1 MTMLMLPAMA
11 GASVDPGSALHAY
24 MRGRLADGDGAPA
37 VALDSYRQ
45 ALAEDPASLEVARR
59 SYFQAVISGDMALA
73 LRSAAVLEKDG
84 LLPRDGTLLQIANAL
99 NRKDM
104 AGARRLVDRMVAE
117 GNFAFLAP
125 IMRSWISVGEGRYAP
140 PVIDATDRFASL
152 AKRYL
157 DEHLALQ
164 ALRNGDVQ
172 GALPAI
178 NRALGLRTGELAELR
193 LLFAGQ
199 LAARGA
205 KAEALALLPEKEAN
219 FAQARAD
226 IARGKSLSPHGKAM
240 TVGQGFA
247 RLLTRLAADISSD
260 GSTGTLGIRLARI
273 ASLADPDGP
282 AAHIIAADLL
292 SRAGHEAY
300 GMAEAG
306 RVPADG
312 WYGALAQAELVEALA
327 GAGKRTEAI
336 RLARALAAVPNAEPE
351 RHVRLGQLLAQE
363 RDYEAAAS
371 AFRAAQGGYPDNAVP
386 WALLLFEGGALEQGA
401 HWNEARAVLERAARL
416 APDEPTVLN
425 YLGYAQIERRQNMD
439 AALGLLKKASALKPQ
454 DASITDSL
462 GWAQF
467 VTGDV
472 DAAVP
477 MLERAAAGAPADA
490 TINEH
495 LGDALWA
502 AGRRYEARYAWRA
515 AAIFAEGKIAQ
526 RLAAKTKEGMKPE
539 YAAR

>member
-1 MTMLMLPAMA
+1 MLVLPAAA

-24 MRGRLADGDGAPA
+24 MRGRLADGDGAPGL
-37 VALDSYRQ
+37 ALNSYRE
-45 ALAEDPASLEVARR
+45 ALAGDPASLEVARR

-73 LRSAAVLEKDG
+73 LRSATVLESDG
-84 LLPRDGTLLQIANAL
+84 LLPRDGTLLQIAGAL
-99 NRKDM
+99 NRKDWP
-104 AGARRLVDRMVAE
+104 GARLLVDRMVAE

-125 IMRSWISVGEGRYAP
+125 ITRSWISVGEGRYAP
-140 PVIDATDRFASL
+140 PVIDPADRFASL
-152 AKRYL
+152 ARRYL
-157 DEHLALQ
+157 DEHLAFQ
-164 ALRNGDVQ
+164 ALRNGD
-172 GALPAI
+172 LPSAQSAI
-178 NRALGLRTGELAELR
+178 NRALALRTGEMDALR
-193 LLFAGQ
+193 LIFAGQ

-226 IARGKSLSPHGKAM
+226 VASGKALSLHGKAL
-240 TVGQGFA
+240 TAGQGFA
-247 RLLTRLAADISSD
+247 RLLTRLASDISSD

-273 ASLADPDGP
+273 AAFVDPDGP
-282 AAHIIAADLL
+282 AAHIVAADLL
-292 SRAGHEAY
+292 SRAGHAAYAIEEAR
-300 GMAEAG
+300 M
-306 RVPADG
+306 VPAPG

-327 GAGKRTEAI
+327 AAGKRAEAI
-336 RLARALAAVPNAEPE
+336 GLARALAAVPDAEPE

-363 RDYEAAAS
+363 KDFEGAAS
-371 AFRAAQGGYPDNAVP
+371 AFRTAQAGYPADAVP
-386 WALLLFEGGALEQGA
+386 WALLLFEGSALEQGA

-416 APDEPTVLN
+416 APNEPTVLN

-439 AALGLLKKASALKPQ
+439 AAVELLKKASALKPQ
-454 DASITDSL
+454 DSSITDSL

-467 VTGDV
+467 VTGDI

-515 AAIFAEGKIAQ
+515 AAVFAEGETAQ
-526 RLAAKTKEGMKPE
+526 RLAAKTREGMKPE

>member
-1 MTMLMLPAMA
+1 MMLVLPAAA

-24 MRGRLADGDGAPA
+24 MRGRLADGDGAPGL
-37 VALDSYRQ
+37 ALNSYRE
-45 ALAEDPASLEVARR
+45 ALAGDPASLEVARR

-73 LRSAAVLEKDG
+73 LRSAAVLESDG
-84 LLPRDGTLLQIANAL
+84 LLPRDGTLLQIAGAL
-99 NRKDM
+99 NRKDWP
-104 AGARRLVDRMVAE
+104 GARLLVDRMVAE

-125 IMRSWISVGEGRYAP
+125 ITRSWISVGEGRYAP
-140 PVIDATDRFASL
+140 PVIDPADRFASL
-152 AKRYL
+152 ARRYL
-157 DEHLALQ
+157 DEHLAFQ
-164 ALRNGDVQ
+164 ALRNGD
-172 GALPAI
+172 LPNAQSAI
-178 NRALGLRTGELAELR
+178 NRALALRTGEMDALR
-193 LLFAGQ
+193 LIFAGQ

-226 IARGKSLSPHGKAM
+226 IASGKALSLHGKAL
-240 TVGQGFA
+240 TAGQGFA
-247 RLLTRLAADISSD
+247 RLLTRLASDISSD

-273 ASLADPDGP
+273 AAFVDPDGP
-282 AAHIIAADLL
+282 TAHIVAADLL
-292 SRAGHEAY
+292 SRAGHAAYAIEEAR
-300 GMAEAG
+300 M
-306 RVPADG
+306 VPAPG

-327 GAGKRTEAI
+327 AAGKRAEAI
-336 RLARALAAVPNAEPE
+336 GLARALAAVPDAEPE
-351 RHVRLGQLLAQE
+351 RDVRLGQLLAQE
-363 RDYEAAAS
+363 KDFEGAAS
-371 AFRAAQGGYPDNAVP
+371 AFRTAQAGYPADAVP
-386 WALLLFEGGALEQGA
+386 WALLLFEGSALEQGA

-416 APDEPTVLN
+416 APNEPTVLN

-439 AALGLLKKASALKPQ
+439 AAVELLKKASALKPQ
-454 DASITDSL
+454 DSSITDSL

-467 VTGDV
+467 VTGDI

-515 AAIFAEGKIAQ
+515 AAVFAEGETAQ
-526 RLAAKTKEGMKPE
+526 RLAAKTREGMKPE